1 MFESNAVRVK
11 CKTSNYVI
19 FQTFTF
25 LKSRFVLCVQVCDSR
40 YSHDDFYI
48 REVGTGTLGSKDI
61 SLVFKS
67 ATYTHC
73 LEVITSDFFTE
84 TLPNFSIMSF

>member
-1 MFESNAVRVK
+1 MFESNTVRVK

-19 FQTFTF
+19 FQKLAF

-48 REVGTGTLGSKDI
+48 REVGTGTLESKDI

-67 ATYTHC
+67 ATYTH
-73 LEVITSDFFTE
+73 LLAVITSDFFIE
-84 TLPNFSIMSF
+84 TSPNLSIMSF